1 MVPLSLSLSLSLS
14 SSLSLSRTAWQ
25 RVGEW
30 VGGCVGELVDR
41 GLNSSRAPPPG
52 PDEVCDLDLYL
63 EKGISEM

>member
-1 MVPLSLSLSLSLS
+1 M
-14 SSLSLSRTAWQ
+14 
-25 RVGEW
+25 
-30 VGGCVGELVDR
+30 GELVDR